1 MPRPFVPQRR
11 PPESSVKAKRQ
22 GSLLQVR
29 TWSLHS
35 TAYKRGP
42 RTMRAFAFYS
52 PKVTGEQRNSFGSRA
67 FSKTLND
74 CLLIG
79 GFPGGVYT
87 GLREFERYMAICGG
101 MGGWNVFVLGSGS
114 LEPGAEE
121 CAQLLSFPPSFQVS
135 LELILGLISLILFQR
150 LQVGIGL

>member
-11 PPESSVKAKRQ
+11 PPESNVKAKRQ

-67 FSKTLND
+67 FSGTLNG

-114 LEPGAEE
+114 LEPGARGMRPAPFMGTGPHAAGKTSQ
-121 CAQLLSFPPSFQVS
+121 AQAPDWVTQ
-135 LELILGLISLILFQR
+135 QR
-150 LQVGIGL
+150 R

>member
-1 MPRPFVPQRR
+1 
-11 PPESSVKAKRQ
+11 
-22 GSLLQVR
+22 
-29 TWSLHS
+29 
-35 TAYKRGP
+35 
-42 RTMRAFAFYS
+42 MRAFAFYS

-67 FSKTLND
+67 FSGTLNG

-121 CAQLLSFPPSFQVS
+121 CAQLLSELWHYFTFNEIMSVKS
-135 LELILGLISLILFQR
+135 LLFFHNSQ
-150 LQVGIGL
+150 LS

>member
-1 MPRPFVPQRR
+1 M
-11 PPESSVKAKRQ
+11 
-22 GSLLQVR
+22 QV
-29 TWSLHS
+29 
-35 TAYKRGP
+35 
-42 RTMRAFAFYS
+42 FAFYS

-67 FSKTLND
+67 FSGTLNG

-87 GLREFERYMAICGG
+87 GLREFERDMAICGG

-121 CAQLLSFPPSFQVS
+121 CAQLLSVSNSRPQVIHPFRLPKCWDYRREPPC
-135 LELILGLISLILFQR
+135 LANLF
-150 LQVGIGL
+150 

>member
-1 MPRPFVPQRR
+1 
-11 PPESSVKAKRQ
+11 
-22 GSLLQVR
+22 
-29 TWSLHS
+29 
-35 TAYKRGP
+35 
-42 RTMRAFAFYS
+42 MRAFAFYS

-67 FSKTLND
+67 FSKTLNG

-121 CAQLLSFPPSFQVS
+121 CAHLLSFPPSFQVS
-135 LELILGLISLILFQR
+135 LEPILGLISLILFQR

>member
-1 MPRPFVPQRR
+1 
-11 PPESSVKAKRQ
+11 
-22 GSLLQVR
+22 
-29 TWSLHS
+29 
-35 TAYKRGP
+35 
-42 RTMRAFAFYS
+42 MRVFAFYS

-67 FSKTLND
+67 FSKTLNG

-114 LEPGAEE
+114 LEPRAEE
-121 CAQLLSFPPSFQVS
+121 CAHLLSADACSPQSRTPCLLSQ
-135 LELILGLISLILFQR
+135 
-150 LQVGIGL
+150 